1 MELRKMETDI
11 TGMNSTDLY
20 SRFIAE
26 RNAGNAADGK
36 PAALLLAETIKNE
49 LCTQGRSSL
58 LDTAVYSLVH
68 DDPRFSYGIQ
78 EFTTFSLDLNKS
90 LPLISHSDA
99 ALLVRCLANTVSGGQ
114 IRKNEIYDAWYENFG
129 LYGLDISM
137 SFERT
142 VYLLQMTDRYLADTV
157 SRPQTEKIIP
167 ISDGHIEKQESETG
181 EQPEEKELPADTSA
195 MDAEEAQSILASA
208 EEKAKQIIENAERKA
223 DRIKAEAQEL
233 YNVRKAEA
241 DRRICGMKITDN
253 KKDYENRYEEITSS
267 FREIRKLL
275 NDAGIELNQLDQ
287 KINTDHIRKIFR
299 QYSELYHLINDVT
312 QSISLKDL
320 SENDAMQRIY
330 QNHLIYL
337 DIIEENLSEF
347 GIEPLISSPRDSFDS
362 RIHQTDGHHTFKHG
376 TAHVKNSLR
385 HGFVYGNTVLE
396 KELVE
401 LEEER

>member
-11 TGMNSTDLY
+11 TGMNSIDLY
-20 SRFIAE
+20 SRFIAD
-26 RNAGNAADGK
+26 RNAGNAPDGK
-36 PAALLLAETIKNE
+36 SAALLMAETIKNE
-49 LCTQGRSSL
+49 LCTKGRSPL

-68 DDPRFSYGIQ
+68 NDPGFSYGIQ
-78 EFTTFSLDLNKS
+78 EFPTFFLDLNKS

-114 IRKNEIYDAWYENFG
+114 IPKNEIYDAWYDNFG
-129 LYGLDISM
+129 LYGSDISM
-137 SFERT
+137 SYERMI
-142 VYLLQMTDRYLADTV
+142 YLLQMTDRYLAHMDH
-157 SRPQTEKIIP
+157 RPQTEKMIP
-167 ISDGHIEKQESETG
+167 ISDGNIEMQEKETIG
-181 EQPEEKELPADTSA
+181 QPEENDLPAETSA
-195 MDAEEAQSILASA
+195 MDESEAKSIILLA

-223 DRIKAEAQEL
+223 DRIKKEAQEL
-233 YNVRKAEA
+233 YNIRKAEA

-253 KKDYENRYEEITSS
+253 KEDYENRYEEITSS
-267 FREIRKLL
+267 FREIRRLL

-347 GIEPLISSPRDSFDS
+347 GIEPLISSPGDTFDS
-362 RIHQTDGHHTFKHG
+362 RTHQTDGLHAFKPQ
-376 TAHVKNSLR
+376 TSRVKNSRR

-401 LEEER
+401 LEEEH